1 MQGHETADE
10 REQTAGEPGAA
21 GSAGS
26 GLTAGPVIAG
36 FGSQSALARAIGAR
50 QSTVQHW
57 AKTGQIPSWR
67 RPEIAR
73 AAEERGIALG
83 GVSELPVAPAPP
95 AESKTEA
102 APLRHGRADISTDV
116 TELRDELA
124 RLRETIAR
132 LTEEVTRLRR
142 DRSGAAT
149 ASP

>member
-1 MQGHETADE
+1 MHGNETADE
-10 REQTAGEPGAA
+10 RGRAAGEPVVAGPAPGA
-21 GSAGS
+21 GAGS

-83 GVSELPVAPAPP
+83 GVSELPGGPGGPGGP
-95 AESKTEA
+95 GELKTE
-102 APLRHGRADISTDV
+102 T
-116 TELRDELA
+116 
-124 RLRETIAR
+124 
-132 LTEEVTRLRR
+132 
-142 DRSGAAT
+142 
-149 ASP
+149 

>member
-10 REQTAGEPGAA
+10 RGQTAGEPVVADAA
-21 GSAGS
+21 GSAGAVS
-26 GLTAGPVIAG
+26 GMTAGPVIAG

-83 GVSELPVAPAPP
+83 GVSELPEAPAPP
-95 AESKTEA
+95 AASK
-102 APLRHGRADISTDV
+102 
-116 TELRDELA
+116 
-124 RLRETIAR
+124 
-132 LTEEVTRLRR
+132 
-142 DRSGAAT
+142 
-149 ASP
+149 